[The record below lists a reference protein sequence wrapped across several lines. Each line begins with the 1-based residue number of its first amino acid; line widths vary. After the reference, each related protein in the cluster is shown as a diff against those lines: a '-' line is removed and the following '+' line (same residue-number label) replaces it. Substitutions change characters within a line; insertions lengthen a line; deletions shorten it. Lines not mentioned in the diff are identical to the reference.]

1 MAYPLKKIS
10 IHGFKSIKKLEDFEL
25 NNLNILVGPNGAGKS
40 NFVQFF
46 ELLNNIVKLRL
57 QSYIIGKGGA
67 DQFLFQGPKVTQ
79 QLFGE
84 VFFRK
89 NGYRFIL
96 QPTEVNSFF
105 IFSESMFY
113 KGDIIDE
120 TWYEIGINQYESLLK
135 NESENVKRPGV
146 ASYTYSSIL
155 DWIIYHFHDTG
166 KDAFV
171 KRSCAINN
179 NEKLQSDAG
188 NLAAFLYAI
197 QKQHPESY
205 NKILDIVKLVA
216 PFIQE
221 FKLRP
226 IPGNED
232 NIQFEWLQKNSD
244 FPFTARHLSDGTLRF
259 ICLVTALLQPNPPAT
274 IILDEPEL
282 GLHPYA
288 LARFADLVK
297 IVSNKTQVII
307 STQSSQLLDHFEP
320 EDIIV
325 VDRNDDG
332 ESTFKRLASEEL
344 KMWLEDY
351 SLGEMW
357 EKNVFGGRP

>member
-25 NNLNILVGPNGAGKS
+25 NNLSILVGPNGAGKS

-57 QSYIIGKGGA
+57 QYYIKKKGGA
-67 DQFLFQGPKVTQ
+67 EQFVYMGSKVTKKVYIDLYFDVHSYSFNLVPTEKDSFIIESETIYYSKNN
-79 QLFGE
+79 QLFTPNLIGYE
-84 VFFRK
+84 ESQLQSLTT
-89 NGYRFIL
+89 NG
-96 QPTEVNSFF
+96 P
-105 IFSESMFY
+105 
-113 KGDIIDE
+113 
-120 TWYEIGINQYESLLK
+120 YEKWNQD
-135 NESENVKRPGV
+135 VC
-146 ASYTYSSIL
+146 SSISG
-155 DWIIYHFHDTG
+155 WTVYHFHDTG
-166 KDAFV
+166 DLADV
-171 KRSCAINN
+171 KKIQAINN
-179 NEKLQSDAG
+179 NEKLQPDAG
-188 NLAAFLYAI
+188 NLAAFLYAM

-297 IVSNKTQVII
+297 IVSHKTQVII

-332 ESTFKRLASEEL
+332 ESTFKRLAGEEL